1 MDVLYLL
8 RHSRHHD
15 VEICMSLRSV
25 AKYMPWIG
33 KVWGFGDRPAF
44 LSDDMS
50 VIQHMPH
57 EYTARVG
64 GFRTPVTNGFLL
76 LFLASLIPELSFEFI
91 WFCDDYILLDDVPEP
106 LIRCDRY
113 LEDLS
118 QVQNRGRGVWKGMLW
133 QTYDTLRRLGYPG
146 LNFESHTPRYLTKKR
161 VFDAYCD
168 LKDFVSQ
175 DRWFG
180 MLGATAIMNH
190 ALKAERSSDPS
201 SLKDHR
207 KIQLT
212 QVRQENLVAGF
223 YDKPAVYEDIVE
235 RCAGKKF
242 LNFDDAAFSP
252 DMQRFLAERFPSP
265 SIYEKQ
271 DFGEVNECTSAS
283 HSNSSN

>member
-1 MDVLYLL
+1 MDVLYIF
-8 RHSRHHD
+8 RHSRCGD
-15 VEICMSLRSV
+15 REIQFSLRSV
-25 AKYMPWIG
+25 AKYMPWVG
-33 KVWGFGDRPAF
+33 KVWLFGDWPAF
-44 LSDDMS
+44 LSDDTS
-50 VIQHMPH
+50 VIQHVSH

-91 WFCDDYILLDDVPEP
+91 WFCDDYIMLDEVSEA
-106 LIRCDRY
+106 LIRRDRY

-118 QVQNRGRGVWKGMLW
+118 QVKNRGQGVWKGMLW

-168 LKDFVSQ
+168 LKDYVSQ

-190 ALKAERSSDPS
+190 ALKNQNVSAQSSCAS
-201 SLKDHR
+201 GAKM
-207 KIQLT
+207 QLT
-212 QVRQENLVAGF
+212 LVRQENLVAGF
-223 YDKPAVYEDIVE
+223 YDKPAVYEEIVE

-252 DMQRFLAERFPSP
+252 DMQRFLAERFPKP
-265 SIYEKQ
+265 SIYER
-271 DFGEVNECTSAS
+271 
-283 HSNSSN
+283 